1 MFLIDDMLTANIGNR
16 LQSLSDVKFGAEYSA
31 TFECSCSGGCDGC
44 AGCSGPSCVGG

>member
-31 TFECSCSGGCDGC
+31 TFECSCSAMDVQVVLDH
-44 AGCSGPSCVGG
+44 PVLEVKK